1 MTRGGGMRPRLVV
14 MIRRNGR
21 VRGSSMLIW
30 YAVGFGVDV
39 VVVGDG
45 YAVVRDAALLGYR
58 LHRRSGRQ

>member
-1 MTRGGGMRPRLVV
+1 

-45 YAVVRDAALLGYR
+45 YA
-58 LHRRSGRQ
+58 